1 MQTGVPK
8 SIVKGKDKQRDI
20 RKIFKILRKV
30 WLNIKVKKIDMYE
43 GIIVQVLL
51 DSDVTEMFI
60 NKKIVVKYG
69 FRLQKL
75 KRLVMVRNINRTNN
89 SGGAIIHQVEVN
101 VYYKSYIERIRM
113 DICNLEKINV
123 ILEIPQLQAYNLE
136 INQKTEKVKMT
147 RYPPLYRRNMKSE
160 EENKIKKEKRV
171 VILEEEKIVRQTID
185 DKKDWRREKE
195 VETDHRKIKKI
206 VPKKFL
212 KWKKVFGKV
221 ESERIPTRKI
231 WDHAIDLKEI
241 FKPQKERIYSLSKNK
256 RKEVQNFVDDQLRKG
271 YIRPSKFPQMLPVSF
286 VSKKN
291 RSKRIVIDYRSL
303 NKQIVKNN
311 YLLPLITDLIDNME
325 SKRIFTKMDLQ
336 QGFNNVRIKEENEW
350 KRVFTIYIGSFEPT
364 VIFFGMINSLA
375 IF

>member
-30 WLNIKVKKIDMYE
+30 WLNIEVKKIDMYE

-123 ILEIPQLQAYNLE
+123 ILEMP
-136 INQKTEKVKMT
+136 
-147 RYPPLYRRNMKSE
+147 
-160 EENKIKKEKRV
+160 
-171 VILEEEKIVRQTID
+171 
-185 DKKDWRREKE
+185 
-195 VETDHRKIKKI
+195 
-206 VPKKFL
+206 
-212 KWKKVFGKV
+212 
-221 ESERIPTRKI
+221 
-231 WDHAIDLKEI
+231 
-241 FKPQKERIYSLSKNK
+241 
-256 RKEVQNFVDDQLRKG
+256 
-271 YIRPSKFPQMLPVSF
+271 
-286 VSKKN
+286 
-291 RSKRIVIDYRSL
+291 
-303 NKQIVKNN
+303 
-311 YLLPLITDLIDNME
+311 
-325 SKRIFTKMDLQ
+325 
-336 QGFNNVRIKEENEW
+336 
-350 KRVFTIYIGSFEPT
+350 
-364 VIFFGMINSLA
+364 
-375 IF
+375 